1 MHILHKCGGLPKVI
15 RAAAGTRGEET
26 FWRFLREDNFVSRLK
41 DEPRLKDLFVWLLS
55 YFHSCPDV
63 LKPCIFYLP
72 IFPLNHIIRRRRLV
86 RRWIAE
92 GYSRDSKESTAEK
105 NGEMSFSK
113 LVNLSMIQAPR
124 TITETSAEH
133 NCCKRMPLCQANG
146 FFREYIVSQ
155 SMEDNLVFALE
166 GHCDKNLQRTG
177 RHLAIERSWDRDQ
190 NVYKSIDFARLRS
203 LTVFGR
209 WGSFFVSDKMR
220 LLRCWIWRTCL
231 QV

>member
-1 MHILHKCGGLPKVI
+1 MHYK
-15 RAAAGTRGEET
+15 EEY
-26 FWRFLREDNFVSRLK
+26 FWEFLRKDNFVSELK
-41 DEPRLKDLFVWLLS
+41 AEPSLQDLFVWLLS

-63 LKPCIFYLP
+63 LKPCIFYLS
-72 IFPLNHIIRRRRLV
+72 IFPLNHIIRRKRLV

-105 NGEMSFSK
+105 NGETSFSK

-124 TITETSAEH
+124 TTETSAEQ

-177 RHLAIERSWDRDQ
+177 RHLAIERSWDRDP
-190 NVYKSIDFARLRS
+190 NVYESIDFARLRS
-203 LTVFGR
+203 LTSVWPVGII
-209 WGSFFVSDKMR
+209 
-220 LLRCWIWRTCL
+220 LR
-231 QV
+231 V